1 MADTPEVEQM
11 AQHRLYEVESI
22 TQKIKPE
29 NFATEEEYRTALL
42 DGYQKLREKEY
53 ETTVKDE
60 CLKVYNINLDGKKRG
75 ISNNVGTCTGY
86 QQAPELNKLVADSAL
101 IKSQENASMC
111 LYGNLRPL
119 TITNLNS
126 CALTAASICQKVS
139 NEMDYA
145 NDQNLMQVK
154 YRGAKPGL
162 KGNILAAQGLAHSV
176 PSEYSFTPKT
186 RVSTRELIA
195 NGTLNAGDTICVP
208 TGRGATN
215 TSTGYH
221 AMTIADV
228 QKDENG
234 NVTGYIMQG
243 SNNNQFSYYSINDK
257 NPKLMT
263 NRPLYNAVICHQWI
277 QDKITEEIDNLKN
290 LPTAE
295 LEQTLAKTKERTV
308 ESIKQLQETE
318 KYNFEKGYNAGY
330 KNNYLN
336 RLEEKKQQ
344 EMQPESEI
352 SNTDIHKQL
361 KSQLQ
366 HRTEQQNETAAP
378 AAQNTKPDTDNK
390 IVDMA
395 ELENSVEAFSF
406 DPNKQSA
413 TQTAQKSQTPKQDF
427 MTLLRAQAAKQGR

>member
-1 MADTPEVEQM
+1 MVDTPEVEQM
-11 AQHRLYEVESI
+11 AQHRLYDVESV

-29 NFATEEEYRTALL
+29 NFATEEEYRGALL
-42 DGYQKLREKEY
+42 DAYQKLRQIEY
-53 ETTVKDE
+53 ETTVKNE

-75 ISNNVGTCTGY
+75 ISNNIGTCTGY
-86 QQAPELNKLVADSAL
+86 RQAPELNKQVADSAL
-101 IKSQENASMC
+101 VYSTTNASMC
-111 LYGNLRPL
+111 LYGKPRPL
-119 TITNLNS
+119 TMTNLNS

-139 NEMDYA
+139 DEMDYT

-176 PSEYSFTPKT
+176 PPEYCFTPKT

-195 NGTLNAGDTICVP
+195 NGTLNAGDMICVP

-263 NRPLYNAVICHQWI
+263 NRPLYNAVTCHQWI
-277 QDKITEEIDNLKN
+277 QDKITEEANNLKN
-290 LPTAE
+290 LPTTE
-295 LEQTLAKTKERTV
+295 IEQSLAKTKERTA
-308 ESIKQLQETE
+308 ENIKQLQETE

-366 HRTEQQNETAAP
+366 HRTEQQTEITTP

-427 MTLLRAQAAKQGR
+427 MALLRAQTAKQGR